1 MGEGL
6 EKTKEEPGF
15 DSWSE
20 PQRNTKG
27 TNPNITKS
35 SVVTSTFFG
44 PANIYMLQED
54 ASNQTLYKEPP
65 HSLSYYNER
74 HKINSTKTRRLDI
87 I

>member
-1 MGEGL
+1 VGEGL

-65 HSLSYYNER
+65 H
-74 HKINSTKTRRLDI
+74 IVFPITTKGIRLTLPKQED
-87 I
+87 